1 MTTFFELSEATMAG
15 IVENASS
22 IIGNAM
28 PLIVIILGIGIG
40 LWILDHFL
48 LRK

>member
-1 MTTFFELSEATMAG
+1 MDFFTLTTSTMAG
-15 IVENASS
+15 IIDSASTL
-22 IIGNAM
+22 IGNAM
-28 PLIVIILGIGIG
+28 PLVVIILGIGIG